1 MESLGAILKRLQ
13 QQNTFDGTDSAA
25 EALAVEP
32 ESTEPPCPLCGGL
45 GWVRR
50 DVPIGDPHF
59 GKAVQCFCQQQV
71 SGDERLARLQRFS
84 NMGKLAEVSFEKT
97 DPDGRSG
104 NTDGRTR
111 FKMSMQAAQAYAED
125 PQGWL
130 VLEGGSGTGKTHLA
144 AAIANRCM
152 EREVPVLFVVAPDL
166 LDHLRASFGP
176 QNEMP
181 YDELFEQI
189 KSIPM
194 LVLDDLGVQSSTPW
208 AEEKLF
214 QLLNHRYVTQLSTVI
229 TTNVAVDQTEARLQ
243 SRLSDSRL
251 SQVLDLG
258 DVTRG
263 KVPAIGGIPT
273 ELLTRMTFATF
284 EPQGKAKDR
293 EGQETLAAALQS
305 ARSFAQEPDG
315 WLVFMGDTGCGKTH
329 LAVAV
334 AEQRI
339 KAGQPV
345 FFALVPDLLDYL
357 RYTFSPDSRVTYDE
371 RFEEVKQTPL
381 LILDDLGAESS
392 TQWANEK
399 LYQIIVH
406 RHNAQLPTIITTRQL
421 PSSSRDPIASR
432 INDPRLVTVVPI
444 TAPDFRQH
452 ARSAPAG
459 RGRGQDAGARDR

>member
-1 MESLGAILKRLQ
+1 M
-13 QQNTFDGTDSAA
+13 AA
-25 EALAVEP
+25 ESESAEP
-32 ESTEPPCPLCGGL
+32 LCPLCGGL

-71 SGDERLARLQRFS
+71 SGDGRLARLQRFS
-84 NMGKLAEVSFEKT
+84 NMGRLAEVSFEKT

-111 FKMSMQAAQAYAED
+111 FRMSMQAAQAFADD

-166 LDHLRASFGP
+166 LDHLRASFSP

-243 SRLSDSRL
+243 SRLSDPRL
-251 SQVLDLG
+251 SQLLDLG

-263 KVPAIGGIPT
+263 RAPAIGGIEP

-284 EPQGKAKDR
+284 ELHGKAKDR

-305 ARSFAQEPDG
+305 AQSFAQEPEG
-315 WLVFMGDTGCGKTH
+315 WLVLMGDTGCGKTH

-334 AEQRI
+334 AEQRL
-339 KAGQPV
+339 KLGQPV

-381 LILDDLGAESS
+381 LILDDLGAEST

-406 RHNAQLPTIITTRQL
+406 RHNARLPTIITTRKL
-421 PSSSRDPIASR
+421 PNSSRDPIASR

-452 ARSAPAG
+452 AKPVPQG
-459 RGRGQDAGARDR
+459 RDRGQDAGARDR